1 MGKREGEGKEYKE
14 RRVNVSLANALF
26 FDWRTFPSAFRK
38 HFLQGNES
46 VLSERQFIRMALAY
60 PEGECFFRRSVLN
73 GGNSEGYKADDP
85 KDFFSHMLV
94 EYVWN
99 VESDHG
105 AKACNSPAGYG
116 HPRSGYKI
124 VRGSWWDTDYGCWT
138 QLNFN
143 YGPNPGDI
151 KRRIQHNLCTN
162 GNRFRDHEKGGA
174 AEVKPS
180 LDLMIQLT

>member
-1 MGKREGEGKEYKE
+1 
-14 RRVNVSLANALF
+14 
-26 FDWRTFPSAFRK
+26 
-38 HFLQGNES
+38 
-46 VLSERQFIRMALAY
+46 MALAY

-85 KDFFSHMLV
+85 KDFFSHMMV

-105 AKACNSPAGYG
+105 AKACNAPAGYG
-116 HPRSGYKI
+116 HPRSGYQI

-143 YGPNPGDI
+143 YGPRPDDI
-151 KRRIQHNLCTN
+151 RRRIQHNLCTN

-174 AEVKPS
+174 AEVK
-180 LDLMIQLT
+180 LLLTLLMQLTRNTRPFLCSSLCQRGKSDGSGST